1 MNVGESVC
9 NVCSVW
15 SYAGDAGRSSR
26 ESKHWRQKVVRLMR
40 MVRGDDSSVW
50 VMSRDEQM
58 LEWFSI
64 VRVSNMETIRWV
76 LER

>member
-15 SYAGDAGRSSR
+15 SYAGDAGRFSR

-64 VRVSNMETIRWV
+64 VRVSNMGSIRRA